1 MRFLRFLFLKTLL
14 NGGKNKR
21 EYDDD
26 RYGEYDDEEDYDE
39 DFDDLQPQIDR
50 EIAKTIRKCD
60 RIEIKILPL
69 HHKNIS
75 LKKRPLK
82 YFIGE
87 EGQPTYQVLKN
98 DSVSILMVV

>member
-39 DFDDLQPQIDR
+39 DFDD
-50 EIAKTIRKCD
+50 E
-60 RIEIKILPL
+60 
-69 HHKNIS
+69 
-75 LKKRPLK
+75 
-82 YFIGE
+82 
-87 EGQPTYQVLKN
+87 
-98 DSVSILMVV
+98 